1 MGISRQ
7 GREPG
12 MQNGLG
18 ASGQLQHG
26 GPRRKGDGVPAEATR
41 PLGAT
46 STRPAAAVRRR
57 AAAALIAAAAAASVV
72 AVPAGAASARPLP
85 SDSSPG
91 PSCRVDVRAARLL
104 GGVAYHL
111 FIIYREQGRDQYF
124 RGGPSNGGSSGASRS
139 SSNSSSNSGRRI
151 VTDYG
156 PYKPGTVDYDPNAYS
171 VTVLKG
177 AAACG
182 KDRCLAAQ
190 ARRIE
195 KLHRLYASLGPNSNS
210 VARTLLAK
218 CHLPVDKPHI
228 NTPGFD
234 EVL

>member
-1 MGISRQ
+1 
-7 GREPG
+7 
-12 MQNGLG
+12 
-18 ASGQLQHG
+18 
-26 GPRRKGDGVPAEATR
+26 V
-41 PLGAT
+41 GAT
-46 STRPAAAVRRR
+46 PGCPTTAVRRR
-57 AAAALIAAAAAASVV
+57 VAAALVAAAAASGVV

-124 RGGPSNGGSSGASRS
+124 RGGPSDGGSSGASS
-139 SSNSSSNSGRRI
+139 SASNSSSNSGRRI
-151 VTDYG
+151 VTKYG
-156 PYKPGTVDYDPNAYS
+156 PYKPGTIDYDPNAYS

-182 KDRCLAAQ
+182 TDRCLAAQ
-190 ARRIE
+190 ARRID

-218 CHLPVDKPHI
+218 CHVPVDKPHI